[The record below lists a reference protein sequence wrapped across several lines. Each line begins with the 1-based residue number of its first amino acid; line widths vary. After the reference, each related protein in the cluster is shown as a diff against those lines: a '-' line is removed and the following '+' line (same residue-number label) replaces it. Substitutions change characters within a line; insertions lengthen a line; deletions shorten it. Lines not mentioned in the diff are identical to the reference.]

1 VTVAALALAL
11 SLVLA
16 GDPPAPTAGHERTR
30 VPAVSTDAATSAH
43 SAEDPL
49 EGLNRGVYRLNQTL
63 DKFILRPVA
72 TTYRRLL
79 SAPIR
84 RGVHNALRN
93 WDEPGVVVN
102 DVLQRR
108 FSDAGRATYRFG
120 INTTVGL
127 VGFFDVATDHGVIHH
142 ENGFALTLAR
152 YGMSNG
158 PYLYLPFA
166 GPSTARE
173 LLGALVDIGTNPLT
187 NIRHIRSKTVE
198 KVQSVVSVI
207 DTRSYLDGDLQ
218 DIAVTATDPYA
229 SIRSIYLQRLQSQV
243 RGDVISLED
252 SPDIPGSPELP
263 AGRKPPEAA
272 PTPPAGPPPSAP
284 TAQLSG
290 AATTTAQSPVSPGDT
305 PAQLVRFELS
315 ASRGTE
321 AGE

>member
-1 VTVAALALAL
+1 VVVAALALAVSIL
-11 SLVLA
+11 LA
-16 GDPPAPTAGHERTR
+16 GDPSATGSDQPHLGEPA
-30 VPAVSTDAATSAH
+30 AATAAAPATH

-49 EGLNRGVYRLNQTL
+49 EGLNRRIYRLNQTL
-63 DKFILRPVA
+63 DKYLLRPVA
-72 TTYRRLL
+72 MTYRRLL
-79 SAPIR
+79 AAPIR

-102 DVLQRR
+102 DLLQRR
-108 FSDAGRATYRFG
+108 FTDAGRATYRFG

-152 YGMSNG
+152 YGMANG

-166 GPSTARE
+166 GPSTTRE
-173 LLGALVDIGTNPLT
+173 LLGAVVDIGTNPLT
-187 NIRHIRSKTVE
+187 NIRHIRSKMLE
-198 KVQSVVSVI
+198 QAQSVVSVI
-207 DTRSYLDGDLQ
+207 DTRSTLDEDLQ

-263 AGRKPPEAA
+263 VGRKPPAGAQTPPSEPAPPPPPAATTAPQTTAALSDA
-272 PTPPAGPPPSAP
+272 PTPAE
-284 TAQLSG
+284 
-290 AATTTAQSPVSPGDT
+290 
-305 PAQLVRFELS
+305 RFEIT
-315 ASRGTE
+315 ASRRTE